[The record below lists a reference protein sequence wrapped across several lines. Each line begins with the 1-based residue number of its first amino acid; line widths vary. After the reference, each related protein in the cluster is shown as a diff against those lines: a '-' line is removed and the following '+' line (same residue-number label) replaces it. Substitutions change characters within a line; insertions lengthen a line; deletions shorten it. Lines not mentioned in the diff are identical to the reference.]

1 MVRRAGDC
9 IDVRRVHLH
18 GTCRAMYITV
28 TDLRCQVVSSIIAA
42 WSDVAATLSDS
53 TPSSLGVSLDSL
65 RSMTGAVQ
73 QLNIG
78 YFWMLVNCLTSAAYV
93 SDLDP
98 RRC

>member
-1 MVRRAGDC
+1 
-9 IDVRRVHLH
+9 
-18 GTCRAMYITV
+18 MYITV